1 MMERLLWV
9 LKDNLR
15 AAQLGLAGEKSINA
29 PIHNDAEVGEW
40 QVHLVDRSPSPEA
53 IVLDQDDFIEYD
65 EAGRSVVSRAIR
77 SVIFASPALARTS
90 CFILI
95 DGRDK

>member
-53 IVLDQDDFIEYD
+53 IVLDQDDCIEYD
-65 EAGRSVVSRAIR
+65 EGGTDCSFTSYSQCDLRIAG
-77 SVIFASPALARTS
+77 FGENELFHP
-90 CFILI
+90 
-95 DGRDK
+95 D